1 MTRLQIFGGLGL
13 FSFLALLPRFF
24 FLNLAAMLEQL
35 LSPLVHSFFIAGLQA
50 QESAPAPAAPAGGG
64 GVFGQGIGLL
74 LIFAIFFLLIIWPQH
89 RKAKKHAA
97 LLAGLEKGDE
107 VVTNSGIFGKVV
119 GLADRV
125 VTLEIAPN
133 VKIRVDRQSIASKD
147 SGTTAEPKAA
157 SS

>member
-1 MTRLQIFGGLGL
+1 
-13 FSFLALLPRFF
+13 
-24 FLNLAAMLEQL
+24 
-35 LSPLVHSFFIAGLQA
+35 
-50 QESAPAPAAPAGGG
+50 
-64 GVFGQGIGLL
+64 
-74 LIFAIFFLLIIWPQH
+74 
-89 RKAKKHAA
+89 
-97 LLAGLEKGDE
+97 